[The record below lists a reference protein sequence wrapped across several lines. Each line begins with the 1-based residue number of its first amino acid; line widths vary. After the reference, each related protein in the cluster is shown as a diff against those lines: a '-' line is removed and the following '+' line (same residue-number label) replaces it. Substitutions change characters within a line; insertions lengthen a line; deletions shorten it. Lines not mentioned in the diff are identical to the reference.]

1 MTCCFMWVFNAI
13 PSGLTAE
20 LRLTVKSL
28 VWTCLHGR
36 YGRCRGAGN
45 PGGPHRRV
53 AARRRER
60 PRSGAAVRVASTPL
74 ADHRRRR
81 RGRRC
86 GHCVAALAD
95 VGLVVGWRPL
105 HHHRHGAGDDGDHPA
120 DRDQLGHDASRR
132 VRPTSTSPSPERSTV
147 STSRPDRRS
156 RPGRSLATVDTTALN
171 EQLSAA
177 QAQLTSAQDRLA
189 SDEDASAA
197 ASQIDSDEAS
207 VTSAESSLSTAQ
219 TNLNDASLTSTISGT
234 VASVDL
240 TVGQQVSGS
249 GGGSGDS
256 GSAGTGSSDTGST
269 GPGRRRPPAARRRP
283 GPTRPPARS
292 WSSAR
297 TPTSSTPRSTTPRSV
312 RSRTGTRSTSPW
324 VGAAPRRPPCR
335 LLGRGRAR
343 AGRLPRRDPGRP
355 TIYGTVGS
363 ISLIGE
369 PVLRCHDLPGRDRRD
384 GNPSGLYAGAS
395 ADVSIIVKQLSNVT
409 EVPTDAISY
418 TTGGQATVTKVVNGS
433 HVVTNVTVGDAENGE
448 TQIVSGVQ
456 SGDKVLERQ
465 VTFKAPGG
473 GAGGLFGG
481 HRVARVASPAAVRS
495 RRRRRIHR
503 RWRLRR
509 RRMITEPTGT
519 PRSTRPVTPS
529 LSSSG

>member
-1 MTCCFMWVFNAI
+1 MADTGDAEEPETPVDLTEELPLDDENVLPPEP
-13 PSGLTAE
+13 PS
-20 LRLTVKSL
+20 
-28 VWTCLHGR
+28 VWRRHR
-36 YGRCRGAGN
+36 WPIIGAAAVV
-45 PGGPHRRV
+45 V
-53 AARRRER
+53 AAAIAL
-60 PRSGAAVRVASTPL
+60 PLWLTSGSSSA
-74 ADHRRRR
+74 
-81 RGRRC
+81 G
-86 GHCVAALAD
+86 
-95 VGLVVGWRPL
+95 GLSITTVTVPVTTGTI
-105 HHHRHGAGDDGDHPA
+105 
-120 DRDQLGHDASRR
+120 QQ
-132 VRPTSTSPSPERSTV
+132 TV
-147 STSRPDRRS
+147 SSSGTVQPASQADLNFAVS
-156 RPGRSLATVDTTALN
+156 GTVNAVNVKAGQTVTAGQALATVDTTALS

-269 GPGRRRPPAARRRP
+269 GTG
-283 GPTRPPARS
+283 
-292 WSSAR
+292 SSAAAGSSSSGSSSGQIVVIG
-297 TPTSSTPRSTTPRSV
+297 TDSYIVNATVDDTQIGQITDGDQVDITLGGSSASSSAFPTAGTGASKGGSSST
-312 RSRTGTRSTSPW
+312 TGSGSS
-324 VGAAPRRPPCR
+324 A
-335 LLGRGRAR
+335 
-343 AGRLPRRDPGRP
+343 
-355 TIYGTVGS
+355 IYGTVGS
-363 ISLIGE
+363 ISLIGDQSSDVTTF
-369 PVLRCHDLPGRDRRD
+369 PVVIDVTGT
-384 GNPSGLYAGAS
+384 PSGLYAGAS

-433 HVVTNVTVGDAENGE
+433 DVVTNVTVGDAENGE

-481 HRVARVASPAAVRS
+481 
-495 RRRRRIHR
+495 
-503 RWRLRR
+503 
-509 RRMITEPTGT
+509 TGRT
-519 PRSTRPVTPS
+519 GGFPGGGTFRGGGGFT
-529 LSSSG
+529 GGGGFGGAG